1 MCNLKVTEE
10 HMQAITTK
18 YHGATATKPSRIS
31 ATSGSGH
38 RVTVSSDSV
47 NGDHAAVA
55 RALCEKLKWTGHYA
69 GGSTKTGSVFV
80 FVGE

>member
-1 MCNLKVTEE
+1 MSSLKVTEG

-31 ATSGSGH
+31 ATSESGH
-38 RVTVSSDSV
+38 RITVSSDSV
-47 NGDHAAVA
+47 NGEHSAVV
-55 RALCEKLKWTGHYA
+55 RALCEQLNWTGHYV